1 MACLVSRLLTLQIC
15 GESTPKLRPSDSGVL
30 ATAPAATRS
39 AAMVPVMMGFLMTGS
54 NFGQVTGPIAVGAVV
69 SAWGWSAACVMVV
82 AAAILAGLAAWML
95 ARGDHNGVGEGP
107 GLTPRAPGAKE

>member
-1 MACLVSRLLTLQIC
+1 
-15 GESTPKLRPSDSGVL
+15 
-30 ATAPAATRS
+30 
-39 AAMVPVMMGFLMTGS
+39 MMGLLMTGS

-95 ARGDHNGVGEGP
+95 AHGDHNGVSE
-107 GLTPRAPGAKE
+107 AKDLA